1 MNRTY
6 GQYCGVVRA
15 LEMVGERWALLIIRD
30 LLVEPKRYTDL
41 RKGLPKIPTNILA
54 ARLKEMEEF
63 GVIQRRVLPR
73 PSSAV
78 VYELTDYGR
87 ELEGVVIG
95 LGKWG
100 AQSLGEMREGEIF
113 TTDSMIMALRTTF
126 QPDAAQGEHL
136 RYEFHFGP
144 VLIHAIIDDGT
155 IQVDEGALEN
165 PDAVFD
171 VQGPVNQLMDGHVT
185 PEEAMAAGWIHITG
199 GDGHLEHFASM
210 FRIGPKAELESAG
223 VATSTK

>member
-30 LLVEPKRYTDL
+30 LLVSPKRYTDL
-41 RKGLPKIPTNILA
+41 RQGLPKIPTNILA
-54 ARLKEMEEF
+54 ARLKEMEEY

-87 ELEGVVIG
+87 ELEGVVLG
-95 LGKWG
+95 LGRWG
-100 AQSLGEMREGEIF
+100 AQSLGMLRDGEIF

-126 QPDAAQGEHL
+126 QPHAAKGERL

-144 VLIHAIIDDGT
+144 VLIHAVIDDGT
-155 IQVDEGALEN
+155 IQVEEGSIEN

-171 VQGPVNQLMDGHVT
+171 VTGPVNQVMDGHVS
-185 PEEAMAAGWIHITG
+185 PQEALDAGWIHITG
-199 GDGHLEHFASM
+199 GDEHLERFAKM
-210 FRIGPKAELESAG
+210 FRIGPAAVLESA
-223 VATSTK
+223 AAE